1 MSLPSPTFIFTIPSV
16 HDDTILNCRLYVPR
30 KNLVLH
36 DIQPPRAA
44 IIAHPY
50 APLGGCYDDPIVESV
65 GFVLWRAGYLIG
77 TFNFRGASGV
87 AGHTSWSAK
96 PELGDFVSMYGFM
109 INYLNCLI
117 LGRGRYQRNTNQ
129 QLSSIPSAIEGEELP
144 IKPHLSPRLLL
155 AGYSYGSI
163 ITSHLPDVE
172 YVAKLFKNAV
182 SGSAESEIQLRASNL
197 SSQTLKDLETRQKH
211 NRAKTSRRTPTTQA
225 NPGSLQSSSS
235 VLVGGFES
243 EAAEERIDRESR
255 RSLDLRK
262 SLDRVREKI
271 HVRPHRVPD
280 SSDTSDE
287 DTRVNC
293 NLDVIVPEICY
304 LLISPVLPPVA
315 RFATFFSSLSFI
327 RRQPG
332 EHISNHDV
340 SNLLVRYPS
349 LTVYGNKDF
358 FTSAKKL
365 RRWTQDLSD
374 KPGSA
379 FEYREVE
386 GAGHFWREKGVL
398 EQMLNHIMDW
408 ESSLP

>member
-1 MSLPSPTFIFTIPSV
+1 MQIHAHIVAILPKLT
-16 HDDTILNCRLYVPR
+16 CR
-30 KNLVLH
+30 
-36 DIQPPRAA
+36 
-44 IIAHPY
+44 
-50 APLGGCYDDPIVESV
+50 
-65 GFVLWRAGYLIG
+65 
-77 TFNFRGASGV
+77 RGASGA

-109 INYLNCLI
+109 ISYLNCLI
-117 LGRGRYQRNTNQ
+117 LGRRRFQRNTTQ
-129 QLSSIPSAIEGEELP
+129 RLSSIPSAVELP
-144 IKPHLSPRLLL
+144 RKPHLCPRLIL

-163 ITSHLPDVE
+163 IASHLPDVE

-197 SSQTLKDLETRQKH
+197 SNQTLKDLESRQKH
-211 NRAKTSRRTPTTQA
+211 NRDKTSRRTPTTQA
-225 NPGSLQSSSS
+225 NLGPSQSSAS

-280 SSDTSDE
+280 NSDTSDE
-287 DTRVNC
+287 DIHVNY
-293 NLDVIVPEICY
+293 NFDVIVPEICY

-315 RFATFFSSLSFI
+315 TFATFFSSLSFK

-332 EHISNHDV
+332 EHNTNHEV
-340 SNLLVRYPS
+340 SNQLVRYPS

-358 FTSAKKL
+358 FTSVKKL
-365 RRWTQDLSD
+365 RRWAQELSE
-374 KPGSA
+374 KPGST

-386 GAGHFWREKGVL
+386 GAGHFWQEKGVL
-398 EQMLNHIMDW
+398 ERMENHIRDW
-408 ESSLP
+408 ESSLT